1 MSPGPRNREGQ
12 GFLCAVGDGPRRRL
26 HVGRQHVVWSGV
38 NGDRI
43 LPILFGTADAGRV
56 DPCLISLGAPPVAQ
70 VFQPVS
76 VHRIWLGAP
85 HALSPDVRLGPPGL
99 DSLQVRNA
107 RHQLESLWALV
118 CKGAV
123 VNGGGPVNAPGRLGS
138 LAHLPPPGTDSVGPQ
153 VSGRSRGVEPDAG
166 NVPATAVR
174 SWVERA
180 STSSAHAGSSARF
193 ISSRGSASWS

>member
-1 MSPGPRNREGQ
+1 MRCGPVLVDGFMRGSAARHGVSRES
-12 GFLCAVGDGPRRRL
+12 GPHPANPVRHDRCRT
-26 HVGRQHVVWSGV
+26 GR
-38 NGDRI
+38 
-43 LPILFGTADAGRV
+43 
-56 DPCLISLGAPPVAQ
+56 
-70 VFQPVS
+70 PVS
-76 VHRIWLGAP
+76 HLARGFPRSTGFSTCVCPSRRLGAP
-85 HALSPDVRLGPPGL
+85 HALSPAVRLGPLGL

-107 RHQLESLWALV
+107 RHQLEALWALV
-118 CKGAV
+118 RKGAV
-123 VNGGGPVNAPGRLGS
+123 VNGGGPVKAPGRSGS

-180 STSSAHAGSSARF
+180 STLSAHAGSSARF